1 MLPDGSVIIHVG
13 VQNHGQ
19 GHETTL
25 AQIAAHE
32 LTHRSRPHLDPLRRY
47 GDQPLWVRHVRVA
60 LDRVCRRRG
69 GEVVPDAGR
78 EDPARSARICCR
90 PTSPTPASRAAR
102 CTAPPA
108 RSASTRSR
116 SSRMSRQEQL
126 PTGME
131 PLLEAIGT
139 YEPTVSGG
147 VFAYGTHAVVVAVDP
162 DSGVVELLDYV
173 VAEDC
178 GTMINPMIVDGQVQ
192 GGIAQ
197 GIGTAL
203 YEEIPYDELGQP
215 LATTFAD
222 YMVPCAPEIPDVRL
236 AHLVSPAH
244 GDRIR
249 RQGPGR
255 GRRHR
260 AAGGDRECRRR
271 RVPQHRRELQRDA
284 ADAAPRVGG
293 DRPRAPRARALP
305 HEIGA
310 LRLRAAEDGGRGER
324 AAGAGWRRRPPRLP
338 AASRS
343 IPMLNL
349 RAAQVDLLVDLS
361 RLDELK
367 AVSETPR
374 ALQIGA
380 LTTHAAI
387 EDGKIPDRFD
397 GLMRRVAGTISYR
410 AVRNHGTIGGSV
422 ALADPAADWPG
433 CLIALGATVRIAG
446 RNGTRQQ
453 PVADFVQGLYSTS
466 LASRRDHSRLRRAA
480 PGRAA
485 ALGLCQ
491 GRAQERRLRQFDR
504 VRGGAGART
513 VRSPSC
519 SPPQDRARSFST
531 SAARQLANGT
541 DPRTRCAPPLPTI
554 SRRICRTPTPTSID
568 CTPRRSCGPQE
579 RCGRNHEDHADA
591 QRHARSSTTSS
602 RGRRWPTSCAI
613 AAA

>member
-1 MLPDGSVIIHVG
+1 MLVEKIRKIGAHLLQTDVANTRLEGGAV
-13 VQNHGQ
+13 HGPS
-19 GHETTL
+19 GKVSISE
-25 AQIAAHE
+25 IAF
-32 LTHRSRPHLDPLRRY
+32 
-47 GDQPLWVRHVRVA
+47 VA
-60 LDRVCRRRG
+60 N
-69 GEVVPDAGR
+69 A
-78 EDPARSARICCR
+78 
-90 PTSPTPASRAAR
+90 
-102 CTAPPA
+102 
-108 RSASTRSR
+108 
-116 SSRMSRQEQL
+116 RQEQL

-236 AHLVSPAH
+236 AHLVSPALATEY
-244 GDRIR
+244 GVKGLGEGGAIAPPAAIANAVADAF
-249 RQGPGR
+249 R
-255 GRRHR
+255 GIG
-260 AAGGDRECRRR
+260 A
-271 RVPQHRRELQRDA
+271 QLQRDA

-293 DRPRAPRARALP
+293 DRPRAPQQ
-305 HEIGA
+305 G
-310 LRLRAAEDGGRGER
+310 
-324 AAGAGWRRRPPRLP
+324 RRRMKSAPFDYVRPKTVAEASALLAQDGVTT
-338 AASRS
+338 AAIAGGQSL

-367 AVSETPR
+367 AVSETPQS
-374 ALQIGA
+374 LQIGA

-453 PVADFVQGLYSTS
+453 PVADFVQGPLC
-466 LASRRDHSRLRRAA
+466 DH
-480 PGRAA
+480 
-485 ALGLCQ
+485 
-491 GRAQERRLRQFDR
+491 
-504 VRGGAGART
+504 AGE
-513 VRSPSC
+513 P
-519 SPPQDRARSFST
+519 ARSFSALT
-531 SAARQLANGT
+531 CRV
-541 DPRTRCAPPLPTI
+541 RTRRCAGASPR
-554 SRRICRTPTPTSID
+554 SRARAAHSPIRSRLWCRK
-568 CTPRRSCGPQE
+568 
-579 RCGRNHEDHADA
+579 GRAV
-591 QRHARSSTTSS
+591 R
-602 RGRRWPTSCAI
+602 
-613 AAA
+613 